1 MCAMTAQSPQPTAA
15 AGSRPGAMPF
25 AKYQPFAPVPL
36 ADRQWPN
43 RSLDVAPRWCSVD
56 LRDGNQALIDPMNV
70 DEKLRLYELLLEVG
84 FVEIEV
90 GFPAASQP
98 DFDFIRGII
107 DRGMVPPNVTVQVL
121 CQARQELIERTVEA
135 IDGAP
140 NAIFHLYNST
150 SELQRRVVFNMDR
163 AGIVDLAVQGTALVK
178 AGLKGRPNVVFEYSP
193 ESFTGT
199 ELDFAVDI
207 CAAVADEWGATAE
220 APIIVNLPSTVEMA
234 TPNVYADQI
243 EWFIRHFP
251 HRERIVVSLHTHND
265 RGTGVA
271 ATELALMAGAQ
282 RVEGTLF
289 GNGERTGN
297 CDLVTVAMNLFSQ
310 GVDPQL
316 DFRDM
321 PRIRKTVEA
330 INKLPVH
337 ERHPYAGDL
346 VFTAFSGSHQDAI
359 KKGMARVDRSSWE
372 VPYLPIDPADVGS
385 SYKETVRVNSQS
397 GKGGVGFVLEEHF
410 GISLPRQ
417 MLVEFSK
424 VVQALTEK
432 LDREV
437 RPGEIMQALKDE
449 YLVDGGPYKLVHYD
463 LGRGDDGAQYC
474 TAKLDVPQGQVMVA
488 GEGSGPIE
496 AFVNGMVTTL
506 NEPLNV
512 VDYHERALGAGKDAQ
527 AICIV
532 AISDA
537 GAVGDAGASRREGS
551 EAPAETGVCFGI
563 GMSRNTVTA
572 SLTAIVSA
580 VNRRWTTQAR

>member
-1 MCAMTAQSPQPTAA
+1 MNTQQRQIAS
-15 AGSRPGAMPF
+15 GSRKGTMPF
-25 AKYQPFAPVPL
+25 RKYRAFEPVDLP
-36 ADRQWPN
+36 DRHWP
-43 RSLDVAPRWCSVD
+43 STVLTEPPRWCSVD

-70 DEKLRLYELLLEVG
+70 DEKLRMYELLLDVG

-98 DFDFIRGII
+98 DFDFIRRII
-107 DRGMVPPNVTVQVL
+107 DNGMVPDGVTVQVL
-121 CQARQELIERTVEA
+121 CQARPELIERTVEA
-135 IDGAP
+135 LDGVP
-140 NAIFHLYNST
+140 SAIFHLYNST

-163 AGIVDLAVQGTALVK
+163 SGIIDLAVQGTAVVK
-178 AGLKGRPNVVFEYSP
+178 EGVRHLNDTDIHFEYSP

-207 CAAVADEWGATAE
+207 CSAVADEWGATADQ
-220 APIIVNLPSTVEMA
+220 PIIVNLPSTVEMA

-243 EWFIRHFP
+243 EWFGRQFAE
-251 HRERIVVSLHTHND
+251 RDRIVISLHTHND

-271 ATELALMAGAQ
+271 ATELALMAGAE

-310 GVDPQL
+310 GVDPEL

-321 PRIRKTVEA
+321 PRIRQAVEA

-359 KKGMARVDRSSWE
+359 KKGMARVDREHWE
-372 VPYLPIDPADVGS
+372 VPYLPIDPSDVGS

-397 GKGGVGFVLEEHF
+397 GKGGVGFILEEHF
-410 GISLPRQ
+410 GVALPRE

-424 VVQALTEK
+424 VVQALTER

-437 RPGEIMQALKDE
+437 QPDEIFQALKDE
-449 YLVDGGPYKLVHYD
+449 YLVDTGPFRLIDYYLS
-463 LGRGDDGAQYC
+463 RAEGDAQHC
-474 TAKLDVPQGQVMVA
+474 TAKLEVPDGEVA
-488 GEGSGPIE
+488 IVGEGSGPIE

-506 NEPLNV
+506 NEPLNII
-512 VDYHERALGAGKDAQ
+512 DYHERAMEAGKDAS

-532 AISDA
+532 AI
-537 GAVGDAGASRREGS
+537 GDSEHHGDGTGGS
-551 EAPAETGVCFGI
+551 NCYGI
-563 GMSRNTVTA
+563 GISQNTVTA
-572 SLTAIVSA
+572 SLVAIVSA
-580 VNRRWTTQAR
+580 VNRRWKR

>member
-1 MCAMTAQSPQPTAA
+1 MSATPMTHTQQVQQTAS
-15 AGSRPGAMPF
+15 GSRKGAMPF
-25 AKYQPFAPVPL
+25 AKYQPFAPVAL
-36 ADRQWPN
+36 AERQWP
-43 RSLDVAPRWCSVD
+43 SKTLVAPPRWCSVD

-98 DFDFIRGII
+98 DFDFIRKII
-107 DRGMVPPNVTVQVL
+107 DAGMVPEQATIQVL
-121 CQARQELIERTVEA
+121 CQARAELIERTVEA
-135 IDGAP
+135 LQGAP

-150 SELQRRVVFNMDR
+150 SELQRRVVFDMDR
-163 AGIVDLAVQGTALVK
+163 AGIVDLAVQGTAAVK
-178 AGLKGRPNVVFEYSP
+178 ESIQQLAGTNVQFEYSP

-199 ELDFAVDI
+199 ELDFAVEI
-207 CAAVADEWGATAE
+207 SAAVADEWGATAQ

-243 EWFIRHFP
+243 EWFCRHFP
-251 HRERIVVSLHTHND
+251 QRDRIVVSVHTHND

-271 ATELALMAGAQ
+271 ATELALLAGAE

-297 CDLVTVAMNLFSQ
+297 CDIVTVAMNLFSQ
-310 GVDPQL
+310 GVDPEL
-316 DFRDM
+316 DFREM
-321 PRIRKTVEA
+321 PRIRRTVEA

-359 KKGMARVDRSSWE
+359 KKGMARVDRRHWE
-372 VPYLPIDPADVGS
+372 VPYLPIDPSDVGS

-410 GISLPRQ
+410 GIALPRA

-424 VVQALTEK
+424 IVQALTER

-437 RPGEIMQALKDE
+437 RPAEIMAALKDE
-449 YLVDGGPYKLVHYD
+449 YLVEDGPYQLVHYD
-463 LGRGDDGAQYC
+463 LGHGDDGSQYC
-474 TAKLDVPQGQVMVA
+474 TAKLQVPDGEVMVA
-488 GEGSGPIE
+488 GQGSGPIE

-506 NEPLNV
+506 NEPLNII
-512 VDYHERALGAGKDAQ
+512 DYHERALGAGKDAS

-532 AISDA
+532 A
-537 GAVGDAGASRREGS
+537 VGDADADTVDRADAVPS
-551 EAPAETGVCFGI
+551 PPCFGI

-572 SLTAIVSA
+572 ALTAIVSA
-580 VNRRWTTQAR
+580 VNRRWKLP

>member
-1 MCAMTAQSPQPTAA
+1 MHVQQQENISPVRV
-15 AGSRPGAMPF
+15 GSRKGAMPF
-25 AKYQPFAPVPL
+25 DKYHAFAPVNLP
-36 ADRQWPN
+36 DRQWPGKM
-43 RSLDVAPRWCSVD
+43 LKAAPRWCSVD

-84 FVEIEV
+84 FMEIEV

-98 DFDFIRGII
+98 DFDFIRKII
-107 DRGMVPPNVTVQVL
+107 DRGMVPDDVTIQVL
-121 CQARQELIERTVEA
+121 CQARAELIERTVEA
-135 IDGAP
+135 LEGAP
-140 NAIFHLYNST
+140 SAIFHLYNST

-163 AGIVDLAVQGTALVK
+163 AGIVDLAVQGTA
-178 AGLKGRPNVVFEYSP
+178 VVREGVQHLADTKIQFEYSP

-207 CAAVADEWGATAE
+207 CAAVADEWGASAE

-243 EWFIRHFP
+243 EWFGRHFP
-251 HRERIVVSLHTHND
+251 NRDRIVVSLHTHND

-271 ATELALMAGAQ
+271 ATELALMAGAE

-297 CDLVTVAMNLFSQ
+297 CDIVTVAMNLFSQ

-321 PRIRKTVEA
+321 PRIRSTVES

-359 KKGMARVDRSSWE
+359 KKGMARVDRAHWE

-397 GKGGVGFVLEEHF
+397 GKGGVGFILEEHF
-410 GISLPRQ
+410 GISLPRE

-424 VVQALTEK
+424 VVQALTEE

-437 RPGEIMQALKDE
+437 RPDEIRQALLDE
-449 YLVDGGPYKLVHYD
+449 YLVDGGPFRLVHYD
-463 LGRGDDGAQYC
+463 LGNGDDGAQYC
-474 TAKLDVPQGQVMVA
+474 TAKLDVPNGQVMVA
-488 GEGSGPIE
+488 GQGSGPIE
-496 AFVNGMVTTL
+496 AFVNGLVTTL

-512 VDYHERALGAGKDAQ
+512 VDYHERALGAGKDAS

-532 AISDA
+532 AIADA
-537 GAVGDAGASRREGS
+537 NGR
-551 EAPAETGVCFGI
+551 CFGV

-572 SLTAIVSA
+572 SLTAITSA
-580 VNRRWTTQAR
+580 VNRRWKPVA